1 MSSSVCPAFKK
12 SLKLKLISLLH
23 FVLGGARSGKSR
35 FAENLAAGFEEK
47 GRTVIYLATANR
59 TFQDEKGESQLDKE
73 MAQRVEHHLSQRP
86 DHWQTVECPLE
97 LSECLNRYNS
107 HEYCILVDCLTLWFL
122 NTLQSRTDTDN
133 AEQALLEVMQAH
145 RAELILVSNEVGLGI
160 VPLGELSRR
169 YVDGLGRLHQKVA
182 EQADKVSFLV
192 AGIET
197 KLKQ

>member
-1 MSSSVCPAFKK
+1 
-12 SLKLKLISLLH
+12 
-23 FVLGGARSGKSR
+23 
-35 FAENLAAGFEEK
+35 
-47 GRTVIYLATANR
+47 
-59 TFQDEKGESQLDKE
+59 
-73 MAQRVEHHLSQRP
+73 
-86 DHWQTVECPLE
+86 
-97 LSECLNRYNS
+97 
-107 HEYCILVDCLTLWFL
+107 
-122 NTLQSRTDTDN
+122 
-133 AEQALLEVMQAH
+133 MQAH